1 DFKRLLY
8 NSMDPLL
15 QEMWPEG
22 KQSITEVTKRPLTA
36 ATLFKNSIV
45 ALVDNLASK
54 EPYYVRCIKPND
66 QKSPFLFDEERCRH
80 QVSYLGLLENVR
92 VRRAGFAYRQP
103 YHRFLL
109 RYKMT
114 CEYTWPHHLMA
125 SDGAATQ
132 ALIEQHGFQ
141 DDVAYGQTKIFIRTP
156 RTLFALEQERT
167 NLIPIIVLLLQ
178 KVWRGALARK
188 RCRYLRA
195 IYTVM
200 AYYKRHKVKV
210 YLLDLIQRFQ
220 GVRNMCDY
228 GKSVAWPEPP
238 AVLTQFQES
247 SQLIFARWRAR
258 QLVTNLS
265 PSEMSQIKAKVA
277 AFDVLQDRRKNWGCC
292 RNWRQNY
299 LASVCT
305 MVRSSHPT
313 HPLVAPVGCGGNW
326 ERAKYGWA
334 EQGRGRTREESR
346 GGILQVQTGSV
357 ELVVTILGSSEN
369 RQIMPLAGPTPPH
382 PPPSPPN
389 PYCTCTSLTEFS
401 PTQPLFKVFLC
412 FPLSQLSAV
421 PGSPSLPYCF
431 AQEAKR
437 GAEGCGGGAY
447 RMTELQGA
455 LEVI

>member
-1 DFKRLLY
+1 
-8 NSMDPLL
+8 MDPLL

-45 ALVDNLASK
+45 AL

-156 RTLFALEQERT
+156 RTL
-167 NLIPIIVLLLQ
+167 
-178 KVWRGALARK
+178 GALARK

-238 AVLTQFQES
+238 AVLTQ
-247 SQLIFARWRAR
+247 WRAR

-299 LASVCT
+299 LAS
-305 MVRSSHPT
+305 
-313 HPLVAPVGCGGNW
+313 
-326 ERAKYGWA
+326 
-334 EQGRGRTREESR
+334 
-346 GGILQVQTGSV
+346 
-357 ELVVTILGSSEN
+357 
-369 RQIMPLAGPTPPH
+369 
-382 PPPSPPN
+382 
-389 PYCTCTSLTEFS
+389 
-401 PTQPLFKVFLC
+401 
-412 FPLSQLSAV
+412 
-421 PGSPSLPYCF
+421 
-431 AQEAKR
+431 
-437 GAEGCGGGAY
+437 
-447 RMTELQGA
+447 
-455 LEVI
+455 